1 MKIYLDN
8 CTLNRPFDDQKQIR
22 IHIESE
28 AKLYIQN
35 KLKENKIELVWS
47 YILDYEN
54 EQNPYEERKRVIGKW
69 KKIAK
74 EDIEEDKWIIQKAKE
89 LQNTGLHGKDAL
101 HVACA
106 IKAKAEYFITTDDLI
121 IRSMNNNNE
130 INVINPVDFIKE
142 IEE

>member
-1 MKIYLDN
+1 LDN
-8 CTLNRPFDDQKQIR
+8 CAFNRPFDDQKQIR

-28 AKLYIQN
+28 AKLYIQD

-54 EQNPYEERKRVIGKW
+54 EQNPFEERKRVIRKW

-89 LQNTGLHGKDAL
+89 LQNTRLHGKDAL

-106 IKAKAEYFITTDDLI
+106 IKAKAEYFITTDDFI
-121 IRSMNNNNE
+121 IRSMNKNNE
-130 INVINPVDFIKE
+130 IKVINPVDFIKE